1 MKLRV
6 QVTSIS
12 SNDGLKS
19 SFHPYYLLHDP
30 RSNRF
35 RLDGYDCYD
44 WSKRD
49 RSSKK
54 LSPLKKIGS
63 LGPNAIKVPNAADLW
78 IVKKIRYHSPPIV
91 LLVLK

>member
-6 QVTSIS
+6 QVTPIS

-19 SFHPYYLLHDP
+19 SFLPYYLLHDP
-30 RSNRF
+30 RSNRL
-35 RLDGYDCYD
+35 RLDGYD

-63 LGPNAIKVPNAADLW
+63 LGPNAIKVPNAAASDLW